1 MLFRSRRQGQEVHLQ
16 TQIAEADKMNK
27 GIPVAIFLCCLWPLI
42 VHFGILFGMRAVA
55 NRDWKNIQWQN
66 LKLPWSKDDKSL

>member
-1 MLFRSRRQGQEVHLQ
+1 
-16 TQIAEADKMNK
+16 MNK